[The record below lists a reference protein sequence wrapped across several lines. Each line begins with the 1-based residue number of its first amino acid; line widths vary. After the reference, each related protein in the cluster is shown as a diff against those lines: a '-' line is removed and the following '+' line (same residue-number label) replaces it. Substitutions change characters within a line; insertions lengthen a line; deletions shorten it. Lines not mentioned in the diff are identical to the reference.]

1 MRDKGLVSISIL
13 GIDPGIGVT
22 GFSVLD
28 EDAAGSLSFLRS
40 GDIRTDALA
49 PFSERLK
56 KIFDQI
62 LEVIDSD
69 HPSAVALED
78 TFLGKNVKS
87 TLKLGQARGA
97 AILAAAVRGLPV
109 YEYTPTAVK
118 MAVAGYGGA
127 DKLQVQ
133 QMVSR
138 FLHLKQ
144 SLTEHQA
151 DASAVAICHA
161 HSARF
166 QRQIDLS
173 STRVNGGGTL
183 NPEVR
188 SRTRKAAQR

>member
-1 MRDKGLVSISIL
+1 MSIL

-40 GDIRTDALA
+40 GDIRTDASA

-56 KIFDQI
+56 KIFDQV
-62 LEVIDSD
+62 LEVIDTD

-118 MAVAGYGGA
+118 MAVVGYGGA
-127 DKLQVQ
+127 GKAQVQ

-138 FLHLKQ
+138 FLRLSQ
-144 SLTEHQA
+144 TLRSEHQA
-151 DASAVAICHA
+151 DAAAVAICHA

-173 STRVNGGGTL
+173 NTLKNGSNTLGSEASTR
-183 NPEVR
+183 
-188 SRTRKAAQR
+188 RKAVRR